1 MEADK
6 CYIPDIPLRR
16 RAEGGDPAAALP
28 HGSSELC
35 THNHKFTRW
44 MQKKLRACVCAGG
57 ARGCAEK
64 TLIRAC
70 EIVTIPGPGCQ
81 MAPGVRRARRVEGDG
96 RAVGERRA
104 ESQMWRVTWSNRED
118 LRLIGFHIGSMVS
131 GPQNARYGGEIS
143 LRL

>member
-1 MEADK
+1 MLHSRHPITEAG
-6 CYIPDIPLRR
+6 RV
-16 RAEGGDPAAALP
+16 GDPAVALP
-28 HGSSELC
+28 HGSPELC

-44 MQKKLRACVCAGG
+44 MQKIRRACVCAGG
-57 ARGCAEK
+57 TGGCAEK

>member
-1 MEADK
+1 MLHSRHPITEAG
-6 CYIPDIPLRR
+6 RR
-16 RAEGGDPAAALP
+16 RGVPCRRVAARV
-28 HGSSELC
+28 
-35 THNHKFTRW
+35 TRV
-44 MQKKLRACVCAGG
+44 MHTQSQIHTLDAKKIRRACVHACVRHTGVRRENTDPSMQDCHHSWLTVPDG
-57 ARGCAEK
+57 A
-64 TLIRAC
+64 
-70 EIVTIPGPGCQ
+70 
-81 MAPGVRRARRVEGDG
+81 GVRRARRVEGDG